1 MKYKSVFLPNWL
13 QGQGKDKDIVISS
26 RVRLARNL
34 ASYSFPHKMNDGEK
48 KKVLKDI
55 KDVIGKEQF
64 QGEAVKMNLFRLED
78 IEQIHREFLLEKHL
92 ISPNMLK
99 DYAGRGLVLSKDENT
114 SILINEEDHLRIQ
127 SFMSGFNL
135 TEAYTAADIL
145 DDALEAYLSYAF
157 HEKYGYLTA
166 CPTNIGTGI
175 RFSVMVHLPS
185 LSMVNQLDQVQGI
198 LRNAGCTIRG
208 FFGEGS
214 EGVGHLY
221 QISNQI
227 TIGQRERD
235 ILKNLEAMIKMV
247 ITKEKEARTHLF
259 KTRPDEMKD
268 LVYRAYGTIK
278 YAQLLTGKE
287 AMGLL
292 SYLRLGLAEKM
303 EFQDKITYKALNS
316 SIVLEQ
322 PGALQ
327 LYFKEE
333 MSPDERDKK
342 RPILFRE
349 IFKITEKGGNKHD
362 MGSIIE

>member
-34 ASYSFPHKMNDGEK
+34 APYPFPHKMNDDEK
-48 KKVLKDI
+48 KKVLE
-55 KDVIGKEQF
+55 DVKEVIEKEQF
-64 QGEAVKMNLFRLED
+64 QEEAEKMNFFRLKD

-99 DYAGRGLVLSKDENT
+99 DYIGRGLVLSKDENT

-135 TEAYTAADIL
+135 AEAYMVTDTL
-145 DDALEAYLSYAF
+145 DDALEVYLSYAF

-175 RFSVMVHLPS
+175 RFSVMVHLPG
-185 LSMVNQLDQVQGI
+185 LSMVKQLDQIQGI
-198 LRNAGCTIRG
+198 LRNTGCIIRG

-221 QISNQI
+221 QISNQV

-235 ILKNLEAMIKMV
+235 ILKNFEAMIEMV
-247 ITKEKEARTHLF
+247 ITKEKEARSHLF
-259 KTRPDEMKD
+259 KIRPDEIKD

-287 AMGLL
+287 AMSLL

-303 EFQDKITYKALNS
+303 EFQDKITYRAVNS
-316 SIVLEQ
+316 LIVLEQ

-333 MSPDERDKK
+333 MSPGERDKK

-349 IFKITEKGGNKHD
+349 IFKMTEKGGNKHD
-362 MGSIIE
+362 MGSII

>member
-34 ASYSFPHKMNDGEK
+34 TPYPFPHKMNDDEK
-48 KKVLKDI
+48 KKVLDDVKE
-55 KDVIGKEQF
+55 VIGKEQF
-64 QGEAVKMNLFRLED
+64 QEESGKMNFFRLEN

-99 DYAGRGLVLSKDENT
+99 DYMGRGLVLSNDENT

-135 TEAYTAADIL
+135 TEAYTVADTL

-175 RFSVMVHLPS
+175 RFSVMIHLPG
-185 LSMVNQLDQVQGI
+185 LSMVKQLDQIQGV
-198 LRNAGCTIRG
+198 LRNAGSTIRG

-214 EGVGHLY
+214 EGIGYLY
-221 QISNQI
+221 QISNQV

-235 ILKNLEAMIKMV
+235 ILKNLEATIEMV
-247 ITKEKEARTHLF
+247 IAKEKEARIYLF

-268 LVYRAYGTIK
+268 LIHRAYGTVK
-278 YAQLLTGKE
+278 YAQLLTSKE
-287 AMGLL
+287 AMSLL
-292 SYLRLGLAEKM
+292 SYLRLGLAERM
-303 EFQDKITYKALNS
+303 EFQNKITYKAINS
-316 SIVLEQ
+316 LIALEQ

-333 MSPDERDKK
+333 MSPGERDKK

-349 IFKITEKGGNKHD
+349 ILKMTKKGVNEHD
-362 MGSIIE
+362 I